1 MPQQSTFSFNSSSQM
16 MLHSDL
22 QMWFFFTGA
31 SGRSLLLSGFFV
43 PAFGA
48 SYKTRVALNYEALA
62 PQADVVDANMPA
74 TSMKSISKARKT
86 SYRYYIRLSQTPSKH
101 TKTWQPRQNHQPRRL
116 GLYRRSIIHRIE
128 IIVGLAEQVL

>member
-1 MPQQSTFSFNSSSQM
+1 M
-16 MLHSDL
+16 MLPSDL
-22 QMWFFFTGA
+22 QTWVFFTGV

-48 SYKTRVALNYEALA
+48 SYKTGVALNYGALA

-86 SYRYYIRLSQTPSKH
+86 S
-101 TKTWQPRQNHQPRRL
+101 
-116 GLYRRSIIHRIE
+116 
-128 IIVGLAEQVL
+128 